1 MRQLASIASILLGSV
16 LAFGVAAM
24 AAGMGVLFVL
34 IGLGIRDVSSRVG
47 AHA

>member
-1 MRQLASIASILLGSV
+1 V

-34 IGLGIRDVSSRVG
+34 IGLGIREVSQSATRSV
-47 AHA
+47 

>member
-1 MRQLASIASILLGSV
+1 V

-34 IGLGIRDVSSRVG
+34 IGMGIRDVSTQLAPART
-47 AHA
+47 